1 MITTRKKTER
11 WKTYETIPKVTG
23 DTMIY
28 LIRFRPFSIKDVA
41 LARMARPFNGIPP
54 KQSSKQFERLIKPF
68 EYDNYVI
75 DLDPKNELWLIK
87 ELVKCHPDNVKP
99 FEHFLVNPPMNML
112 PSQAYQE
119 LHDRSDMIPTLC
131 AVTIIDNTVRD
142 IERINDHHDLFAALH
157 LAHER
162 GWIRTELC
170 EGLLGASRG
179 GKNNVE

>member
-1 MITTRKKTER
+1 
-11 WKTYETIPKVTG
+11 
-23 DTMIY
+23 MIY
-28 LIRFRPFSIKDVA
+28 LIRLRPFSIKDVA

-75 DLDPKNELWLIK
+75 DLAPEDEEWLVT
-87 ELVKCHPDNVKP
+87 ELVRTHPDNARP
-99 FEHFLVNPPMNML
+99 FEHFLVNPPMSML
-112 PSQAYQE
+112 PSQVYKE
-119 LHDRSDMIPTLC
+119 LQARSEMVPTLC
-131 AVTIIDNTVRD
+131 AVTIIDDQVRD
-142 IERINDHHDLFAALH
+142 IERVNDHHDLFALLH

-179 GKNNVE
+179 GKQNVK